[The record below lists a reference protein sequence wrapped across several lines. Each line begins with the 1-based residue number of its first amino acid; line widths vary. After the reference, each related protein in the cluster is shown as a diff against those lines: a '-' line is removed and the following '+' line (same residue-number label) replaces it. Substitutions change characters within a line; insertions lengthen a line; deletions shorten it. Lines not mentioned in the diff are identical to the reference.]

1 MGWRKG
7 VVGEDS
13 STAVNGAAVNE
24 GVMHLTSCTEAS
36 GDKTVG

>member
-13 STAVNGAAVNE
+13 SSAVNDAAAVNE
-24 GVMHLTSCTEAS
+24 GVMHLTSCT
-36 GDKTVG
+36 GVW